1 MHFVLGIVVVALLAS
16 QGSAYEAFGFLV
28 FVGML
33 IQFISFI
40 VMIVT
45 WIRKCRI
52 PRNYKGRSSAQIAR

>member
-1 MHFVLGIVVVALLAS
+1 MGIVVVALF
-16 QGSAYEAFGFLV
+16 GSAYVAFGFLI

-52 PRNYKGRSSAQIAR
+52 PRNYKGRLSAQITR